1 MADVNHTT
9 DPSRSR
15 RASGWSPRLTRQPPI
30 RFASSRAASS
40 AVDKVIGSPR
50 RHPGP
55 SSEAYVTLYRSLMR
69 PRRHAVNPT
78 RTLDRRTF
86 VVDLGR
92 GSLALAVLGIAG
104 CAPAATGSAAP
115 SRSLAASGG
124 GSPDASASASA
135 EATASA
141 PRAGAPRP
149 APHRPG
155 PGVNLG
161 FVSAYILVHGGEA
174 AIVDTG
180 VEGSGDA
187 IAAALTGIGLDW
199 PAVAHVIL
207 THNHGDHAGSAAD
220 VLDRAADATGY
231 AGAEDIAGIT
241 VPRALTP
248 VQDGDTVFDS
258 RSITAPGHTAGSIA
272 VLDPAAGG
280 SSSWATRWAPAAAR
294 RRSRAP
300 SSPRTWT
307 RRRRRS

>member
-1 MADVNHTT
+1 MNL
-9 DPSRSR
+9 S
-15 RASGWSPRLTRQPPI
+15 
-30 RFASSRAASS
+30 
-40 AVDKVIGSPR
+40 
-50 RHPGP
+50 
-55 SSEAYVTLYRSLMR
+55 
-69 PRRHAVNPT
+69 

-104 CAPAATGSAAP
+104 CAPAATGSAGP
-115 SRSLAASGG
+115 SRSLATSDGAA
-124 GSPDASASASA
+124 PDGSASASA
-135 EATASA
+135 AASA
-141 PRAGAPRP
+141 SIAASGSSGAGAPAWTR
-149 APHRPG
+149 
-155 PGVNLG
+155 VNLG

-248 VQDGDTVFDS
+248 VQDGDAVFDLQV
-258 RSITAPGHTAGSIA
+258 ITAPGHTAGSIA

-280 SSSWATRWAPAAAR
+280 ILVVGDAMGTSNGAPSLPGAQFTADMEQAKASIVKLGKLAFETLLVGHGEPIESGAAALV
-294 RRSRAP
+294 AELGAGG
-300 SSPRTWT
+300 
-307 RRRRRS
+307 